1 MMRNNNNKRILIIS
15 SRPPGSS
22 AGLGQ
27 SHIDALEHVGFQVDF
42 ITRYYSKGLS
52 SNVSY
57 IEKKKLSYKKMV
69 LWSKRLAKKL
79 GVYKILRNIKIQ
91 LNKSRKEKIENDE
104 SNGIYNYF
112 YYDEANPDVPTEK
125 IVDKIKK
132 DYVAVVTIF
141 WQDMMNT
148 TTLRAI
154 YEKLHCPIFI
164 SSPDMAPMTGGCYYF
179 GTCGNFRNGCGECPA
194 LGSSSRIDQ
203 SSKNYAIKKENYEE
217 TCSIFCGNTWMC
229 RFAEESK
236 LFKNI
241 ERSGIIINHNVF
253 RPSNKFKEL
262 KQKGKIPQD
271 DFVILLRSCSHVRK
285 GNPDIAKAIGKF
297 LSLVPDKKRDVT
309 IMIVGDTYFETLL
322 NDIKCNVVDLGSV
335 EINKLVECY
344 QMADVFI
351 NASYDD
357 AGPSMINQSL
367 MCGTPVVCYDNGV
380 AIDVVID
387 GESGYKTTTGDIDG
401 LAQCLLKVYSLSARD
416 YGRLRESSR
425 QIALEHNSEEAFGHN
440 MKRLIEKYREIN

>member
-1 MMRNNNNKRILIIS
+1 MKNNNNRILIIS
-15 SRPPGSS
+15 SKPPGHS

-27 SHIDALEHVGFQVDF
+27 SHIDALEQVGFQVDF
-42 ITRYYSKGLS
+42 LTRYYSKGLA

-57 IEKKKLSYKKMV
+57 IEKEKLSYKKII
-69 LWSKRLAKKL
+69 LDSKELAKRL
-79 GVYKILRNIKIQ
+79 GIYKILRNIKIR
-91 LNKSRKEKIENDE
+91 LNKSRKVKIENDK
-104 SNGIYNYF
+104 SNGIYGYF
-112 YYDEANPDVPTEK
+112 YYDETHPDVPIEK
-125 IVDKIKK
+125 ILDKINK

-141 WQDMMNT
+141 WQEMVNT

-179 GTCGNFRNGCGECPA
+179 GACENFKNGCGECPA
-194 LGSSSRIDQ
+194 LVSTSKIDQ
-203 SSKNYAIKKENYEE
+203 SSKNYVIKKENYEK

-253 RPSNKFKEL
+253 RPSNKSIEFRNKV
-262 KQKGKIPQD
+262 KISQD
-271 DFVILLRSCSHVRK
+271 DFVILLRSSSLVRK
-285 GNPDIAKAIGKF
+285 GNPDIAKAISKF

-309 IMIVGDTYFETLL
+309 IMIVGDTYFETHLK
-322 NDIKCNVVDLGSV
+322 DVKCNIIDFGSV

-367 MCGTPVVCYDNGV
+367 MCGTPVVCYNNGV
-380 AIDVVID
+380 ALDVVID
-387 GESGYKTTTGDIDG
+387 GESGYKTTTGDMDG
-401 LAQCLLKVYSLSARD
+401 LAQCLVKVYSLSPED
-416 YGRLRESSR
+416 YRRLRETSR

-440 MKRLIEKYREIN
+440 MKRLIEKYRKII